1 MFDPIIEA
9 GQVYRLRREFELRD
23 EQTGTLKQYFLKGT
37 ELKVRKVAVEE
48 ERVWVEGVSLP
59 LPLAALRRVVEP
71 RQ

>member
-37 ELKVRKVAVEE
+37 ELKVRKVAEEE

-59 LPLAALRRVVEP
+59 LPLAALRRAIEP